1 MRESDEE
8 REQVR
13 LADPDDAASSRN
25 DLTWTMAVKTGG
37 WFLAIG
43 VLLAA
48 IACLAEGGLYWPRWV
63 N

>member
-13 LADPDDAASSRN
+13 LADPDHAAALL
-25 DLTWTMAVKTGG
+25 DGLTWKMAVKTGG
-37 WFLAIG
+37 WCLAIG
-43 VLLAA
+43 MLLAA
-48 IACLAEGGLYWPRWV
+48 ITCLAEGGLYWPHWV